1 MENYKNLEIKFF
13 NHQGKKMGMKTEE
26 SCFTFFFP
34 PFNSRSYI
42 NNLVL
47 MIVTRD
53 CGKNSNGNN
62 SISED
67 KLNSASDEFV
77 Q

>member
-34 PFNSRSYI
+34 FNSCSYI

-47 MIVTRD
+47 MIVLLTA
-53 CGKNSNGNN
+53 GKFLMETTQFRK
-62 SISED
+62 ISSV
-67 KLNSASDEFV
+67 LQAMNLFN
-77 Q
+77 